1 MPTPLVPDGRTLTG
15 RWLRLDLLGEDD
27 LDELYPVLADPEVY
41 RQGYVMHHRPESVE
55 DARDVAR
62 RKFLVSQGQADGRG
76 GGRTVYAIRLA
87 RMSELGPA
95 GTLVGTSS
103 LLEADVHNESI
114 HLGSTLYGSRWWGT
128 PVNAEAKLLLLGH
141 CFDDLGYGRVKI
153 QTDRL
158 NTRSQAAIA
167 KLGAQREGVLR
178 RHSKREDGTFR
189 DTVVFSV
196 LSDEWPSV
204 KAGLMER
211 VGGTATTQRE
221 S

>member
-1 MPTPLVPDGRTLTG
+1 MKIAVIGTG
-15 RWLRLDLLGEDD
+15 NVG
-27 LDELYPVLADPEVY
+27 
-41 RQGYVMHHRPESVE
+41 
-55 DARDVAR
+55 
-62 RKFLVSQGQADGRG
+62 
-76 GGRTVYAIRLA
+76 
-87 RMSELGPA
+87 
-95 GTLVGTSS
+95 GTLGAKWQAAGHEVT
-103 LLEADVHNESI
+103 
-114 HLGSTLYGSRWWGT
+114 YGSRWWGT

-211 VGGTATTQRE
+211 VGGTATTRRE

>member
-1 MPTPLVPDGRTLTG
+1 MPTALVPDGRPLTG
-15 RWLRLDLLGEDD
+15 RWLRLAPLTEDD

-41 RQGYVMHHRPESVE
+41 RHGYVMHHRPESPE
-55 DARDVAR
+55 DGRDLGHLL
-62 RKFLVSQGQADGRG
+62 FLRGQGEADGRG
-76 GGRTVYAIRLA
+76 GGRVAYAIRLA
-87 RMSELGPA
+87 GDSDLGPA

-103 LLEADVHNESI
+103 LLDADVRNESI
-114 HLGSTLYGSRWWGT
+114 HVGATLYGSRWWGG

-141 CFDDLGYGRVKI
+141 CFEDLGYGRVKI

-189 DTVVFSV
+189 DLVVFSV
-196 LSDEWPSV
+196 LTDEWPGV
-204 KAGLMER
+204 KAGLIER
-211 VGGTATTQRE
+211 LDGAATKQRE
-221 S
+221 A